1 MNRKTLLVVIM
12 IAVATGYADAQSYN
26 IAQNKSVSGFPVI
39 EGNPFEYVVD
49 GNDASCWYLPEAV
62 GTKYVEIDLDE
73 EYDIDRVLL
82 KYHNGIQDVR
92 ILVRLDDKLVEVFR
106 GGIPDTHL
114 ITFNPTKATALR
126 LEFNK
131 EPKVHGKK
139 ADVYI
144 GEIEVYRY
152 EPQPVMVNQTGYNTL
167 AAKRF
172 TAPLAD
178 DGTPFEVTDSAGTS
192 MFRGTIVQGVG
203 DFSDFRPDEPG
214 PYYVEVKGA
223 DIGRSFPF
231 HIEPYLM
238 ERASYFP
245 AMAFMADSRCW
256 YGCADEYTPSEDGPG
271 CPFLGVAWRDSHQ
284 FSFELPVLISMYFAN
299 PQAFARDRMP
309 EQAVYSGLREVLPAE
324 TPEIVKMIY
333 WAVDIYLRGEVN
345 HTLLK
350 SQLAWFV
357 YAWPHLSDYI
367 PRRVYDEAVA
377 YLFPIWGNSE
387 KGRWHW
393 HDIDHSADL
402 FQTYTI
408 LGSGKGQFPPGFSI
422 IPNLMMYEVAKRENR
437 EDADRFFE
445 AAYKQTAWL
454 LTNLDWRDPV
464 STKGQ
469 RMNEYVTL
477 DALSYFLKKYPKRA
491 PKGLAAKLSG
501 WADVAIERAD
511 NYWDYRTYA
520 SDKWTIPDIRYP
532 DDPQFNPHGSF
543 NEVGNIAGF
552 PVPALAAA
560 WAIEKYDSDRTKADR
575 LRMMATAHI
584 DHVFGR
590 NPHGR
595 HFSYDA
601 VDDFEGAD
609 LGWFREYDGGA
620 GMLQTVRGVLDGSVK
635 EPAYPYNPSAGDPGH
650 TEGWVTFNT
659 AWIMALA
666 YQAADVTSIEFTQAN
681 SDETAR
687 KIPKEGRVGV
697 RLHAP
702 LNLDPNKKEKAFVQ
716 VIHGKTGEVAE
727 LELAERGVNGQYFEG
742 ELDVHQLPFSVVRG
756 TQLIVSYG
764 LEHFKKSSKI
774 VFN

>member
-1 MNRKTLLVVIM
+1 MNRKALLAVVM
-12 IAVATGYADAQSYN
+12 IATSMGYADAQSSN
-26 IAQNKSVSGFPVI
+26 IAQHKSVSGFPVI
-39 EGNPFEYVVD
+39 DSNPFEYVVD
-49 GNDASCWYLPEAV
+49 GNDVSCWYLPEAV
-62 GTKYVEIDLDE
+62 RTKYIEIDLDG
-73 EYDIDRVLL
+73 EYRVDRVLL
-82 KYHNGIQDVR
+82 KNLNGIHDIR
-92 ILVRLDDKLVEVFR
+92 ILARIDDRLTEVFK
-106 GGIPDTHL
+106 GGMPYSHL
-114 ITFNPTKATALR
+114 ITFDPVKVKAIR

-131 EPKVHGKK
+131 EPKVHGHK

-144 GEIEVYRY
+144 GEIEVYAY

-167 AAKRF
+167 GAKRF
-172 TAPLAD
+172 TAPLAV
-178 DGTPFEVTDSAGTS
+178 DGTSFKVVDSTDAVVFS
-192 MFRGTIVQGVG
+192 GTIAKGVG
-203 DFSDFRPDEPG
+203 DFSNFRPDIPG
-214 PYYVEVKGA
+214 PYWVEVRG
-223 DIGRSFPF
+223 DDLGRSFPF
-231 HIEPYLM
+231 RIEPYLM

-245 AMAFMADSRCW
+245 AMAFMADTRCW
-256 YGCADEYTPSEDGPG
+256 YGNADEYTPTEAGPG

-299 PQAFARDRMP
+299 PQAFSRDRMP
-309 EQAVYSGLREVLPAE
+309 EQSLYRGLREDLPAE

-333 WAVDIYLRGEVN
+333 WAVDIYLKGEVN

-357 YAWPHLSDYI
+357 YAWPHLSEYI

-437 EDADRFFE
+437 KDADRFFE

-454 LTNLDWRDPV
+454 ITNLDWRDPAT
-464 STKGQ
+464 TKGQ
-469 RMNEYVTL
+469 RMNEYITL

-491 PKGLAAKLSG
+491 PKRLAAKLSS

-511 NYWDYRTYA
+511 NYWDYRKYA
-520 SDKWTIPDIRYP
+520 ADQWTIPDIRYP
-532 DDPQFNPHGSF
+532 DDPKFNPHGSF

-560 WAIEKYDSDRTKADR
+560 WAIEKYDADRTKADR
-575 LRMMATAHI
+575 LRVMATAHI

-590 NPHGR
+590 NPNGR

-601 VDDFEGAD
+601 VHDFEGAD

-620 GMLQTVRGVLDGSVK
+620 GMLQTARGVLDGSVK
-635 EPAYPYNPSAGDPGH
+635 EPAYPYHPYGGDPGH

-666 YQAADVTSIEFTQAN
+666 YQAADVTSIEFTEVN
-681 SDETAR
+681 SDEIAR

-716 VIHGKTGEVAE
+716 VIHGTTGEVAKLA
-727 LELAERGVNGQYFEG
+727 LEEKGVNGHYFDG
-742 ELDVHQLPFSVVRG
+742 ELDVHQLPFSVAPG
-756 TQLIVSYG
+756 TPLTVCYG
-764 LEHFKKSSKI
+764 LEHFRASSEI